1 MFDFLNLDFI
11 PDYSIFGNSLV
22 DYFKA
27 LLVFLIA
34 LIVLKVFKT
43 IIIARFKKIALKTV
57 TDFDDAVVA
66 MLEYISWPFYLLISI
81 YIGLRYLSLPELID
95 RIINGVFLVIIVY
108 YVVKMISML
117 VDYIAKN
124 ALLKD
129 QEDDTRD
136 NQTVISVISK
146 IVKIGLWATALI
158 LLLSNFGYNVTSLV
172 AGLGIGGIAIAL
184 AAQNVLSD
192 LFSSISIYFDK
203 PFKIGDFIVA
213 GKEKGTVKRI
223 GIKTTRIQSVNGEEL
238 IISNQ
243 DLTNARVQNFKTME
257 KRRTT
262 FLLGVTYETP
272 KAKLEKIPLMI
283 EGIIKKVKGTEV
295 ERVHFKTFGDS
306 SLIFEVVYLV
316 DTIEYVKFL
325 DIQQEINFAI
335 IAEFEKEKIEFAY
348 PTQTI
353 FVKK

>member
-1 MFDFLNLDFI
+1 
-11 PDYSIFGNSLV
+11 
-22 DYFKA
+22 
-27 LLVFLIA
+27 
-34 LIVLKVFKT
+34 
-43 IIIARFKKIALKTV
+43 
-57 TDFDDAVVA
+57 
-66 MLEYISWPFYLLISI
+66 
-81 YIGLRYLSLPELID
+81 
-95 RIINGVFLVIIVY
+95 
-108 YVVKMISML
+108 
-117 VDYIAKN
+117 
-124 ALLKD
+124 
-129 QEDDTRD
+129 
-136 NQTVISVISK
+136 
-146 IVKIGLWATALI
+146 
-158 LLLSNFGYNVTSLV
+158 
-172 AGLGIGGIAIAL
+172 
-184 AAQNVLSD
+184 
-192 LFSSISIYFDK
+192 
-203 PFKIGDFIVA
+203 
-213 GKEKGTVKRI
+213 
-223 GIKTTRIQSVNGEEL
+223 
-238 IISNQ
+238 
-243 DLTNARVQNFKTME
+243 ME